1 MNWNYRVM
9 VKTYVYG
16 SSKEPQLDFAIY
28 EVYYEND
35 KPTSCTL
42 NAMSLEG
49 FNSVEELKEAHE
61 MMLEAYSL
69 PILWYDEDKFGQ
81 VYEL

>member
-1 MNWNYRVM
+1 MNWNYREM
-9 VKTYVYG
+9 VKTYEYG
-16 SSKEPQLDFAIY
+16 SSKEPQLDFGIY
-28 EVYYEND
+28 EVFYEND
-35 KPTSCTL
+35 KPTSSIMTPI
-42 NAMSLEG
+42 SLEG
-49 FNSVEELKEAHE
+49 FESVEELKEAHE